1 MVGSLAGASPKKAS
15 TLPLILLPEEVQLL
29 REKALIRLVEVDW
42 AKGKEE
48 RAARAEAY
56 REQSY
61 QGQIE
66 EFKEE
71 RKEEIMRM
79 ADKIVDGKRKKL
91 AAKRKAEEA
100 EVDVD
105 REAVIRQ
112 DIAFSRSI
120 LILCTLQA
128 RDCQDQTDHQGHG
141 CCAGV
146 QRRSLDHR

>member
-15 TLPLILLPEEVQLL
+15 TLPLILMPEEVQLL
-29 REKALIRLVEVDW
+29 REKALIRVVEVDW

-100 EVDVD
+100 EVEVD
-105 REAVIRQ
+105 REAIIRQ
-112 DIAFSRSI
+112 DIAFS
-120 LILCTLQA
+120 
-128 RDCQDQTDHQGHG
+128 
-141 CCAGV
+141 
-146 QRRSLDHR
+146 

>member
-15 TLPLILLPEEVQLL
+15 TLPLILMPEEVQFLK
-29 REKALIRLVEVDW
+29 EKALVRVVEVDW

-48 RAARAEAY
+48 RGARAEAY

-71 RKEEIMRM
+71 RKEEILRI

-91 AAKRKAEEA
+91 AAKRKAEEGEV
-100 EVDVD
+100 EVDK
-105 REAVIRQ
+105 EAIIRQ
-112 DIAFSRSI
+112 EIFSCH
-120 LILCTLQA
+120 LY
-128 RDCQDQTDHQGHG
+128 
-141 CCAGV
+141 
-146 QRRSLDHR
+146 